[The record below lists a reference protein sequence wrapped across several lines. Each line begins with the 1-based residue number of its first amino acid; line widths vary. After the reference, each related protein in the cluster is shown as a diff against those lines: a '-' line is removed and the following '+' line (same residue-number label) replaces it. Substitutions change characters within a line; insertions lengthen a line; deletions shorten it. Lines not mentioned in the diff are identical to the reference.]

1 MEDLK
6 TGSSPIK
13 YSKDYRGDMY
23 IDEQGKWVKAEDA
36 QEMLDWLRVFIH
48 MTEKGVAPGS
58 LVGFSLVVKNRLKS
72 ITK

>member
-1 MEDLK
+1 
-6 TGSSPIK
+6 
-13 YSKDYRGDMY
+13 MY